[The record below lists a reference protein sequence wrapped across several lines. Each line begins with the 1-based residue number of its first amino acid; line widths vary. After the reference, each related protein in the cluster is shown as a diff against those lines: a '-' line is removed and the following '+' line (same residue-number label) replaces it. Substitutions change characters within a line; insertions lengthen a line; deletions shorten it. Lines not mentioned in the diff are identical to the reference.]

1 VFLMVGTVLGMLG
14 ATLGMTVGVLFI
26 LNIGAIEAFI
36 NLFMDGGK
44 VFDAETY
51 GLAHLPAILDWG
63 DVFRTGLYA
72 LGMSAGVSLIP
83 AWWAS
88 RQDPVS
94 ALRFE

>member
-1 VFLMVGTVLGMLG
+1 
-14 ATLGMTVGVLFI
+14 MTVGVLFI

-63 DVFRTGLYA
+63 DVFSTGLYA
-72 LGMSAGVSLIP
+72 LGMSALCPLSRPGGPP
-83 AWWAS
+83 A
-88 RQDPVS
+88 RIRS
-94 ALRFE
+94 AP

>member
-1 VFLMVGTVLGMLG
+1 
-14 ATLGMTVGVLFI
+14 
-26 LNIGAIEAFI
+26 
-36 NLFMDGGK
+36 MDGQK

-51 GLAHLPAILDWG
+51 GLSHLPAILDWG
-63 DVFRTGLYA
+63 DVFSTGLYA
-72 LGMSAGVSLIP
+72 LLMSAGVSIIP